1 MQLSDRTIK
10 NLLSE
15 RELSID
21 PMPEDIQFQP
31 ATVDLR
37 LAKSMRGLDDMID
50 FGNSHGYK
58 LQPQQFVL
66 GCTMEVIGLG
76 PQHAARVEGKST
88 LARLGVMV
96 HCAGFVDPGFYGQIT
111 LEMFNLSDRA
121 VLLEPGMLICQI
133 AFYELDLPVERQYG
147 DNELG
152 SHYQGQRGAVQ
163 ARGLR

>member
-1 MQLSDRTIK
+1 MQLSDRTIRA
-10 NLLSE
+10 LLNNDS
-15 RELSID
+15 LTID
-21 PMPEDIQFQP
+21 PYPEDLQFQP

-37 LAKSMRGLDDMID
+37 LAKSMRGLDDAID
-50 FGNSHGYK
+50 FGNTNGYK
-58 LQPQQFVL
+58 LQPKKFVL
-66 GCTMEVIGLG
+66 GCTMEIIGLG

-111 LEMFNLSDRA
+111 LEMFNLSDRP
-121 VLLEPGMLICQI
+121 VLLEPGMPICQI

-147 DNELG
+147 DDELG

-163 ARGLR
+163 ARGVR